1 MWTLYAAYAVE
12 IEQGRDVLLLR
23 HVRDKGGRGQV
34 RERVDVVDRGLIR
47 EDSYNIVE
55 VIRSFQI

>member
-1 MWTLYAAYAVE
+1 M
-12 IEQGRDVLLLR
+12 
-23 HVRDKGGRGQV
+23 